1 MNAEQ
6 PPDQAADSQPRP
18 TNREP
23 YQQAYYPP
31 VPTGFTK
38 RMRTNPLW
46 QLMRFIIINWKIG
59 RMMLSSHR

>member
-6 PPDQAADSQPRP
+6 SPDQAAASQPSP

-38 RMRTNPLW
+38 HMRTNPLW
-46 QLMRFIIINWKIG
+46 QLIRFIIINWKIG
-59 RMMLSSHR
+59 RLMLSSHR